1 MSGMAAGASVP
12 PVHVAHLVH
21 RFSVGGLEN
30 VVAQLIDHLPAER
43 FRHTVVAVS
52 DIDPSFAERV
62 QRKDVEWV
70 SFNKPPGQPY
80 AQYPRFVRLM
90 KQLQPQVLHSCNLAA
105 LDFVPA
111 AAWAGVK
118 RRIHAEHGWSADDAR
133 GSNVKKQW
141 LRRAYRPWVQDTVA
155 VSDEI
160 AHYLRDRIRYP
171 AERIHLIENGVD
183 VQRFQPST
191 AVPPADFPWAPEAH
205 CIVGCVGRMEPVK
218 NHALLLRALAKARAQ
233 DAIALQRLRLVM
245 VGDGPLRAE
254 TQQLVQTL
262 QLDDAVWMP
271 GQRADVAAMLN
282 AMRVFVLCSLAEG
295 TSCALQ
301 EALAAGA
308 DVIATRVGANARLLN
323 GGEFGTLIAS
333 EDEAAL
339 TRALVAR
346 AHQPRTDADRQRTHR
361 HAAANFSLQATVGHY
376 ARLFAS
382 AAT

>member
-1 MSGMAAGASVP
+1 MAGAALQTL
-12 PVHVAHLVH
+12 HIAHLVH

-30 VVAQLIDHLPAER
+30 VVAQLIDHLPEDR

-52 DIDPSFAERV
+52 DIDPSFADRV

-118 RRIHAEHGWSADDAR
+118 RRIHAEHGWAADDAR

-160 AHYLRDRIRYP
+160 AHYLRDQIRYP

-183 VQRFQPST
+183 VQRFQPRTSL
-191 AVPPADFPWAPEAH
+191 PPPDFPWNPEAH

-218 NHALLLRALAKARAQ
+218 NHALLLRAFAKARAE
-233 DAIALQRLRLVM
+233 DSLTRQRLRLVM
-245 VGDGPLRAE
+245 VGDGPLRAKTE
-254 TQQLVQTL
+254 QLVRTL

-271 GQRADVAAMLN
+271 GQRADVAAILN
-282 AMRVFVLCSLAEG
+282 AIRVFVLCSLAEG

-323 GGEFGTLIAS
+323 DGELGTLIQS

-339 TRALVAR
+339 TNALVAR
-346 AHQPRTDADRQRTHR
+346 VHLPRTDAERQRTHL
-361 HAAANFSLQATVGHY
+361 HAAEHFSLQATVGHY